1 MFLVKEFQELSYV
14 KYQDVR
20 LTFISLCQ
28 YMCVYWWVCV
38 SIGVGLCE
46 GICLGMGLGMKECLC
61 MCLNLG
67 QYVSPLST
75 NELPK
80 ATIWF
85 CGFASRINILLL
97 FEKYFN

>member
-1 MFLVKEFQELSYV
+1 M
-14 KYQDVR
+14 
-20 LTFISLCQ
+20 
-28 YMCVYWWVCV
+28 

-46 GICLGMGLGMKECLC
+46 GICLGMGMGMKECLC

-75 NELPK
+75 NEWPK

-85 CGFASRINILLL
+85 CGFASKINILLL
-97 FEKYFN
+97 FEKYFIKRYINTGKENIRKEDKHPIRYLKDDIIQHLIVS